1 MGAIYALGKID
12 DKRAIDSLV
21 KTLSD
26 KDKDMRD
33 CAVETLDKLGW
44 EPEND

>member
-1 MGAIYALGKID
+1 MG
-12 DKRAIDSLV
+12 KRERKKAY
-21 KTLSD
+21 
-26 KDKDMRD
+26 KDMRD